1 METSEIQSRVM
12 EEIKLIPENKLSE
25 LSDFIHFYRLGVESI
40 GNSETEIMRFAGCRE
55 DMPDKE
61 FEDFL
66 EEVTERRRQAF
77 SGRREYETFAD

>member
-1 METSEIQSRVM
+1 MKTSEIQSRVM

-25 LSDFIHFYRLGVESI
+25 LFEFIHFSRLGVESI
-40 GNSETEIMRFAGCRE
+40 GLSGTEIMRFAGCWE

-66 EEVTERRRQAF
+66 EEVSERRQRAF
-77 SGRREYETFAD
+77 SGS